1 MSALPLKAD
10 MCSALRHVGYG
21 PIADIRSCSINLSVR
36 VGVTVFDLLVRVRP
50 PSGSK
55 VQEGPHWLHRTDMTW
70 VLFLLGRHEQ
80 QFGGPAQ
87 PDDTIRALMEPG
99 EDRHLLHLGIFTLIA
114 SLAAI
119 VRRLMS

>member
-1 MSALPLKAD
+1 
-10 MCSALRHVGYG
+10 MCGAARHVCFG
-21 PIADIRSCSINLSVR
+21 PIADIRSYSINLSAR
-36 VGVTVFDLLVRVRP
+36 RSDSIVFDLLVRVRP

-87 PDDTIRALMEPG
+87 PNDTIRALMEHG
-99 EDRHLLHLGIFTLIA
+99 EDRHLLPLVILTM
-114 SLAAI
+114 I
-119 VRRLMS
+119 VSFEAVVGG